1 MEPSHERRKK
11 SDKSKDK
18 AGRPSQKYVRAV
30 EALVAKPTVVAV
42 ATVVT
47 KKKGS

>member
-11 SDKSKDK
+11 YDKSKDK

-30 EALVAKPTVVAV
+30 EALL
-42 ATVVT
+42 ATPKQVPVVT

>member
-1 MEPSHERRKK
+1 METAYERRKK

-18 AGRPSQKYVRAV
+18 AVKKHVRMV
-30 EALVAKPTVVAV
+30 EALLAKPTVVAV
-42 ATVVT
+42 AVT